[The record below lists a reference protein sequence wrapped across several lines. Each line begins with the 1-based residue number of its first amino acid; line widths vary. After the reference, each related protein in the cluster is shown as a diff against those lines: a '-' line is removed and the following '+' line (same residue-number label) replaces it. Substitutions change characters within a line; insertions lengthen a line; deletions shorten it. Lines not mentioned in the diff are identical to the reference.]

1 MIAEIV
7 NNNLTSISIMKTF
20 DKFVKKNGKKIYIPN
35 QNENYFD
42 GFGG

>member
-7 NNNLTSISIMKTF
+7 YNNLTDISIMKTL
-20 DKFVKKNGKKIYIPN
+20 DKFVNKNGKKIYIPN